1 MSRMRRL
8 SCFLL
13 EGRTEKV
20 RDEWAVCVDEFS
32 NEMSGGGRW
41 RQSCALH
48 TGSPPGKVRQRR
60 VKD

>member
-1 MSRMRRL
+1 MSRMRRP

-13 EGRTEKV
+13 EGRTERV

-32 NEMSGGGRW
+32 NEMSGGGSW

-48 TGSPPGKVRQRR
+48 IDRHLGKCTSGA
-60 VKD
+60 